1 LLIAESFPLIANMHK
16 THFELFGLPPLF
28 AIDIVRL
35 DQAYRHLQA
44 EVHPDRFAAATD
56 SERHQSLQWATH
68 ANEAYRTLKNPL
80 TRARYLL
87 QLHGVDTQEESNTA
101 MPADFLMRQ
110 MEWREAIEDA
120 VVVADVEALE
130 ALDRGLRSEA
140 RSLREELSL
149 ALDEQNDYAGASEIV
164 RKLRF
169 LDKVQAEIDQA
180 IDALES

>member
-1 LLIAESFPLIANMHK
+1 MQRNY
-16 THFELFGLPPLF
+16 FELFSLTAAF
-28 AIDIVRL
+28 SIDLDGL
-35 DQAYRHLQA
+35 DQAFRQLQA

-56 SERHQSLQWATH
+56 SERRQSLQWATH

-80 TRARYLL
+80 SRARYLL

-110 MEWREAIEDA
+110 MEWREAIEEASASGDSALLDA
-120 VVVADVEALE
+120 LARELRQEAK
-130 ALDRGLRSEA
+130 
-140 RSLREELSL
+140 SLQGSL
-149 ALDEQNDYAGASEIV
+149 AQQLDEQAAYQQASDTV

-180 IDALES
+180 IETLEN

>member
-1 LLIAESFPLIANMHK
+1 MQRNY
-16 THFELFGLPPLF
+16 FELFGLTATF
-28 AIDIVRL
+28 NIDLDGL
-35 DQAYRHLQA
+35 DQAFRQLQA

-56 SERHQSLQWATH
+56 SERRQSLQWATH

-80 TRARYLL
+80 SRARYLL

-110 MEWREAIEDA
+110 MEWREAIEEACASGDS
-120 VVVADVEALE
+120 DV
-130 ALDRGLRSEA
+130 LDRLSRELRQEA
-140 RSLREELSL
+140 KSLQGSL
-149 ALDEQNDYAGASEIV
+149 AKQLDEQAEYQQASDTV

-180 IDALES
+180 IETLEN